1 MKILFIYP
9 NTGSQ
14 IGFNYGVSHLSAI
27 LKEQGHEV
35 ELMHLCEELSPL
47 PTQEEFCS
55 SLKSINP
62 DIIGFSVVTNQWNYT
77 VELLRWC
84 RKAVDAP
91 LVCGGIH
98 ATVVGKDALEDGL
111 FDYLFKGECDEA
123 FAEFIQKLDHGES
136 IDDVRNMGRLVGG
149 KVKMNPLRPLPKL
162 GDLPTKDYS
171 IFDFQ
176 KMIDAKHGWV
186 GLMASRG
193 CPYACT
199 YCFNHV
205 VVDMYRKDLRCSA
218 SELNYIR
225 YSPIEQMMD
234 EIRFLEKNYSN
245 IEMYIF
251 DDDLF
256 TFNRDYL
263 IEFCAAYKE
272 TTSMPFVVNGH
283 VGLFDEERAR
293 ALADAGC
300 KIVKFG
306 LESGSQKIRSKVM
319 NRHMTN
325 VNIGKALNLVR
336 DHGMHSSVFVM
347 VGLPHEN
354 LEDLWE
360 TVNLLAE
367 ARPGRFRW
375 TFFFPFPG
383 TRAHEIA
390 LDGGFIDEEKM
401 KNMVNFTDASCLRFS
416 AEQDLLLKKIGQVL
430 PWFVNARTGGAVGEA
445 YKTRVDE
452 IMDMNEKEWEAV
464 VPTLR
469 DEDAA
474 LSLQMVDA
482 GHSHY
487 AIKYNRFMGV
497 LSDYFLHEK

>member
-9 NTGSQ
+9 NAGSQ
-14 IGFNYGVSHLSAI
+14 LGFNYGVACLSAI
-27 LKEQGHEV
+27 LKAKGHDV
-35 ELMHLCEELSPL
+35 ELLHLCEELAPL
-47 PTQEEFCS
+47 PAENEFCA
-55 SLKSINP
+55 KVQAIAP
-62 DIIGFSVVTNQWNYT
+62 DVIGFSVVTNQWRYAA
-77 VELLRWC
+77 ELARWC
-84 RKAVDAP
+84 RQAVDAP

-98 ATVVGKDALEDGL
+98 ATVAEKEVLESGL

-123 FAEFIQKLDHGES
+123 FAEFIQRLEKGEPVS
-136 IDDVRNMGRLVGG
+136 DVRNMGRLVNG
-149 KVKMNPLRPLPKL
+149 KAVVNPLRPLPDL
-162 GDLPTKDYS
+162 GKMPLKDYS

-176 KMIDAKHGWV
+176 KIIDAKNGWV

-205 VVDMYRKDLRCSA
+205 VVQMYRQDLHCSA
-218 SELNYIR
+218 KELNYIR
-225 YSPIEQMMD
+225 YVPIEQMMK
-234 EIRFLEKNYSN
+234 EIRLLEANYNN
-245 IEMYIF
+245 IRMYIF

-263 IEFCAAYKE
+263 VEFCAAYKK
-272 TTSMPFVVNGH
+272 TTRIPFVVNAH

-306 LESGSQKIRSKVM
+306 LESGSPRIRSQVM
-319 NRHMTN
+319 NRYMSN
-325 VNIGKALNLVR
+325 ENIKKALNLVSAY
-336 DHGMHSSVFVM
+336 GMHSSVFVM
-347 VGLPHEN
+347 IGLPYEE
-354 LEDLWE
+354 LDDLWA
-360 TVNLLAE
+360 TVDLLAE

-390 LDGGFIDEEKM
+390 MKGGFINEEKM
-401 KNMVNFTDASCLRFS
+401 KKMVNFTDASCLRFNP
-416 AEQDLLLKKIGQVL
+416 EQDLLLKKIGKIL
-430 PWFVNARTGGAVGEA
+430 PWFVNARAGGPGAEI
-445 YKTRVDE
+445 YKKQVDA
-452 IMDMNEKEWEAV
+452 IMAMDAAEWETVA
-464 VPTLR
+464 PTLR

-474 LSLQMVDA
+474 LSQQMIDA
-482 GHSHY
+482 GYSHY

-497 LSDYFLHEK
+497 LSDYFLTEK

>member
-14 IGFNYGVSHLSAI
+14 LGFNYGVAHMSAI

-35 ELMHLCEELSPL
+35 ELMHLCEELAPL
-47 PTQEEFCS
+47 PSQEEFCA

-62 DIIGFSVVTNQWNYT
+62 DVIGFSVVTNQWNYT
-77 VELLRWC
+77 VELARWC
-84 RKAVDAP
+84 RQTVDAP

-98 ATVVGKDALEDGL
+98 ATVAEKKALESGL

-123 FAEFIQKLDHGES
+123 FAEFIQRLENGES
-136 IDDVRNMGRLVGG
+136 VDDVRNMGRVVDGA
-149 KVKMNPLRPLPKL
+149 VKMNLLRPLPDL
-162 GDLPTKDYS
+162 GNMPMKDYS

-205 VVDMYRKDLRCSA
+205 VVDMYRKDLQCSA
-218 SELNYIR
+218 SGLNYIR
-225 YSPIEQMMD
+225 YAPVEQMME
-234 EIRFLEKNYSN
+234 EIRFLEKNYTN
-245 IEMYIF
+245 IDMYIF

-263 IEFCAAYKE
+263 VEFCAAYKK
-272 TTSMPFVVNGH
+272 TTRIPFVVNGH

-306 LESGSQKIRSKVM
+306 LESGSQKIRGKVM

-325 VNIGKALNLVR
+325 ANIAKALDLVR
-336 DHGMHSSVFVM
+336 DCGMHSSVFVM
-347 VGLPHEN
+347 IGLPHED
-354 LEDLWE
+354 LEDLWG
-360 TVNLLAE
+360 TVNLLAT

-383 TRAHEIA
+383 TKAHEIA

-416 AEQDLLLKKIGQVL
+416 EEQDLLLQKIGKIL
-430 PWFVNARTGGAVGEA
+430 PWFVNARADGPAAES
-445 YKTRVDE
+445 YKMRANE
-452 IMDMNEKEWEAV
+452 IMAMDAAEWEIAA
-464 VPTLR
+464 PGLC
-469 DEDAA
+469 DEDVV
-474 LSLQMVDA
+474 LSQQMVDA

-497 LSDYFLHEK
+497 LSDYFLNEK